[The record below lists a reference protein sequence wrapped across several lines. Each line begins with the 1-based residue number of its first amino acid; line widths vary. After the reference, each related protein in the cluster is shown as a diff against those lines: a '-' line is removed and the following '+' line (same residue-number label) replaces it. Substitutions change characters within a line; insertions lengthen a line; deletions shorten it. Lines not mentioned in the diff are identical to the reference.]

1 MQRIFRLL
9 LVAAAI
15 LISGVWF
22 VHWSRTRALNSGEV
36 HVRQQPADNGRSAA
50 PTTETA
56 TDTASRP
63 TQPQEVASNTG
74 EPSRPQ
80 PQIITALPASQPASR
95 NSSNRLVAAGSGKFE
110 LYRQGDLTFRLNT
123 ETGDACVL
131 LATEAQWSK
140 SIVYDHGCNGHR

>member
-9 LVAAAI
+9 LVLSALVIA
-15 LISGVWF
+15 GFWF

-36 HVRQQPADNGRSAA
+36 HVRQQPGDTAK
-50 PTTETA
+50 PTTPQTETA
-56 TDTASRP
+56 SQP
-63 TQPQEVASNTG
+63 TQPQEIASNT
-74 EPSRPQ
+74 PSEQ
-80 PQIITALPASQPASR
+80 PRAQPDSVTTLPASETIRR
-95 NSSNRLVAAGSGKFE
+95 NSPNGVVTGSGKFE

-140 SIVYDHGCNGHR
+140 SIVYDHGCNGRR